1 MENRE
6 SSAHNTGVSA
16 LSSAVAIP
24 DSRFPIPGRRPR
36 FALIAA
42 RSLYRPTRDGQRL
55 IVLQTLGREA
65 IPPATVVLNWTSVL
79 K

>member
-1 MENRE
+1 MIK
-6 SSAHNTGVSA
+6 A
-16 LSSAVAIP
+16 
-24 DSRFPIPGRRPR
+24 R

-42 RSLYRPTRDGQRL
+42 RSLYRPTRDGQRFV
-55 IVLQTLGREA
+55 VLQTLGREA